1 MDNTDPLKNIDL
13 TDEEKTF
20 LESIGKKI
28 TDNMESVKKDVQENP
43 DKYLD
48 NPQILQ
54 DDPIEPRHITD
65 YEREV
70 YISLNIEMTAIDET
84 GNFNEISQLLNN
96 SYHIPVASGVDYSV
110 KVHEFINK
118 FDQGLGD
125 CAQKISIQTNE
136 QQKE

>member
-1 MDNTDPLKNIDL
+1 MVDDPLKNLDL
-13 TDEEKTF
+13 TDEEQA
-20 LESIGKKI
+20 LIESIGQKI
-28 TDNMESVKKDVQENP
+28 ADNMDAVQKDVSENP
-43 DKYLD
+43 GKYLD
-48 NPQILQ
+48 NPGILQ

-84 GNFNEISQLLNN
+84 GNFKEISQLLNN
-96 SYHIPVASGVDYSV
+96 SYHIPVASGVDYAV

-125 CAQKISIQTNE
+125 CAQKISIKTDE
-136 QQKE
+136 QKK

>member
-1 MDNTDPLKNIDL
+1 MVDDPLKDIDL
-13 TDEEKTF
+13 TDEEQAL

-28 TDNMESVKKDVQENP
+28 TDNMDAVSKDVQENP

-48 NPQILQ
+48 NPRILQ

-65 YEREV
+65 YDREV
-70 YISLNIEMTAIDET
+70 YVSLNIEMTAIGED
-84 GNFNEISQLLNN
+84 GNFTEISQLLNN
-96 SYHIPVASGVDYSV
+96 SYHIPVASGVDYAV

-125 CAQKISIQTNE
+125 CAQKISIKTDE
-136 QQKE
+136 QKE